1 MSLLRLDLLALAADL
16 VILVL
21 AIWFRR
27 ERKLFSE

>member
-16 VILVL
+16 VILAL